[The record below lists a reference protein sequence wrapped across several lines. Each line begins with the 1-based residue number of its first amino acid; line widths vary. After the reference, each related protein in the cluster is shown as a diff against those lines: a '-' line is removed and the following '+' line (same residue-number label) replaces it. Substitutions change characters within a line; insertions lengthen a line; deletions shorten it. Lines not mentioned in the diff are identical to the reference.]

1 MTSPIDRL
9 AEIQKREQAATP
21 GTWGTYYDGNTYY
34 LAANMRLTAAGATCT
49 REIGELPDGDDKT
62 QAFHDAMFIGRART
76 DIPWLLAEVAR
87 LQGEVDTLAAE
98 NTVLER
104 ALGLNEGAAA

>member
-1 MTSPIDRL
+1 VADRL
-9 AEIQKREQAATP
+9 AEIRKREQAATKGP
-21 GTWGTYYDGNTYY
+21 WEPVADYGPNFYAYLGGSYLEGIGTLNFGEGSQAEAD
-34 LAANMRLTAAGATCT
+34 LTFT
-49 REIGELPDGDDKT
+49 LN
-62 QAFHDAMFIGRART
+62 ART
-76 DIPWLLAEVAR
+76 DVPFLLAEVAR